1 MISETMLRSCDAQ
14 DVPVLSGANVSKTY
28 GSLEVV
34 KDVTLSV
41 NAGEYVSLVGKSGC
55 GKTTLL
61 SLLSGLERPTRGKV
75 VLDARDITS
84 SSEDELAL
92 FRRSHVG
99 FIFQSFNLIPTL
111 SAWENVALPLF
122 PMKMTDAQRRT
133 RATALLEKVELGHR
147 VDHPPAAHSGGEK
160 QRVAIAR
167 ALVNNPKI
175 IFADEP
181 TGNLDSATGETIV
194 DILNRLNREDGVA
207 ILMVTHEADLA
218 READRIVRMKDG
230 VLS

>member
-1 MISETMLRSCDAQ
+1 MSKSAI
-14 DVPVLSGANVSKTY
+14 LSGTDLSMKY
-28 GSLEVV
+28 GDLEVV
-34 KDVTLSV
+34 KGVSLAV
-41 NAGEYVSLVGKSGC
+41 NEGEFVCLVGKSGC

-61 SLLSGLERPTRGKV
+61 SLLSGLEKPTQGKV
-75 VLDARDITS
+75 TLDGREITT

-92 FRRSHVG
+92 FRRENVG

-122 PMKMTDAQRRT
+122 PIKMTNEERRR
-133 RATALLEKVELGHR
+133 RATELLGKMELGHR
-147 VDHPPAAHSGGEK
+147 IEHLPSALSGGEK

-181 TGNLDSATGETIV
+181 TGNLDSSTGEAIMG
-194 DILNRLNREDGVA
+194 ILNRLHRDEGVA
-207 ILMVTHEADLA
+207 ILMVTHEDELA
-218 READRIVRMKDG
+218 KTANRLIRMKDG
-230 VLS
+230 EIMS